1 MQDEKRLRECEFC
14 GQMLGH
20 CAYYRHCH
28 DINGLICPGRVQLN
42 DSDHS
47 NFSDLDFDG
56 VSECAKEQGSD
67 SSFNFGSESENS
79 CKDIEYDVD
88 MDHVAMETDS
98 NIDSAGTSEEEEI
111 WQTSS
116 EDESNQSKEK
126 ECKTYVKGIL
136 KGIFLFFFFFQLFYR
151 ISESAMKVLL

>member
-1 MQDEKRLRECEFC
+1 MQDEKGLRECEFC

-56 VSECAKEQGSD
+56 VSECAKEGSD

-79 CKDIEYDVD
+79 CKDIE
-88 MDHVAMETDS
+88 
-98 NIDSAGTSEEEEI
+98 
-111 WQTSS
+111 
-116 EDESNQSKEK
+116 
-126 ECKTYVKGIL
+126 
-136 KGIFLFFFFFQLFYR
+136 
-151 ISESAMKVLL
+151 